1 MSFLQTIA
9 RWYLAR
15 ATSSGSTNSSKNSNM
30 KCAENVFDAHYLASE
45 AMVLGNIVSLSG
57 WSSKNLKRI
66 DEKISV
72 TISDLKRHKMD
83 ILDKITCWNMT
94 ILPKVNHILRCTP
107 FNSAFAQA
115 WKKKG
120 VEFVGTP
127 KYIGHNRLFVP
138 RSRGG
143 LGMMDI
149 ELHWNILVFS
159 WYKRAK
165 LVDFPWKIFYIKA
178 CEGKPQNHPK
188 TSPWRE
194 LAPPEELLRIYWRG
208 MGAAGPIDGNPEV
221 RMPLSNK
228 IREQLQL
235 ERINDVLTLRDT
247 SHPGVIFLRNA
258 LRRAFKPQK
267 SIPPL
272 KEVFN
277 VRNLVLKEDM
287 RRTHPPFD
295 LTHKMKTPESIYK
308 NKQQYIMTSIFDPLL
323 TSKQAYLKYRISFG
337 LYYVGEGEICE
348 ICSEKKKKTLSH
360 IFRDC
365 SRLNRIWDLMDEV
378 FEEVLKRKSSA
389 EEKLYGMFP
398 ESNIHRIASKCIAK
412 TSDYDR
418 HNKIQEDRPPS
429 IYGNCCT

>member
-165 LVDFPWKIFYIKA
+165 LVDFP
-178 CEGKPQNHPK
+178 
-188 TSPWRE
+188 
-194 LAPPEELLRIYWRG
+194 
-208 MGAAGPIDGNPEV
+208 
-221 RMPLSNK
+221 
-228 IREQLQL
+228 L
-235 ERINDVLTLRDT
+235 ERACSARGAVEDLLE
-247 SHPGVIFLRNA
+247 RN
-258 LRRAFKPQK
+258 
-267 SIPPL
+267 
-272 KEVFN
+272 
-277 VRNLVLKEDM
+277 
-287 RRTHPPFD
+287 
-295 LTHKMKTPESIYK
+295 
-308 NKQQYIMTSIFDPLL
+308 
-323 TSKQAYLKYRISFG
+323 G
-337 LYYVGEGEICE
+337 
-348 ICSEKKKKTLSH
+348 
-360 IFRDC
+360 
-365 SRLNRIWDLMDEV
+365 
-378 FEEVLKRKSSA
+378 SSW
-389 EEKLYGMFP
+389 
-398 ESNIHRIASKCIAK
+398 
-412 TSDYDR
+412 SD
-418 HNKIQEDRPPS
+418 
-429 IYGNCCT
+429 